1 MRYWYGYTG
10 ERLIVGHG
18 RTIRQLVPQ
27 SSAVQE
33 LREAARAHY
42 ANYAATTARRPAIAE
57 ATFTAAMLA
66 PLAVRAFGV
75 ASPPATVFSSAG
87 QLLRL
92 FDGQHVEQVAVNLF
106 NGRVAS
112 AYADAGD
119 IAARVAQGFDDGDLL
134 FLPRDAARLYAPE
147 TLSAL
152 PGALVF
158 LLSRFDAE
166 RKAFSQY
173 LRRGAPP
180 VLSADTR
187 RALAKSRPVLRTW
200 EREARLLNEGVHS

>member
-27 SSAVQE
+27 SPAVHD

-42 ANYAATTARRPAIAE
+42 AATTARRTRVAE
-57 ATFTAAMLA
+57 ASFTAAMLA
-66 PLAVRAFGV
+66 PLAVRALGI
-75 ASPPATVFSSAG
+75 ASPPATTFSSAG

-92 FDGQHVEQVAVNLF
+92 FDGLNAEQAAVNLY

-119 IAARVAQGFDDGDLL
+119 IAARVAQGFDDGALL
-134 FLPRDAARLYAPE
+134 SLPRDAARLHAPE

-158 LLSRFDAE
+158 LLSHFDAE
-166 RKAFSQY
+166 RKAFSHY

-200 EREARLLNEGVHS
+200 EREARLLNEGARL